1 MQKLFGYL
9 LGLFILMI
17 YILLVA
23 RLGDAI
29 FPMHIA
35 LEIIY
40 YAVTGIG
47 WIFPAM
53 WFIRW
58 WYRPKNVEN
67 NERIS

>member
-1 MQKLFGYL
+1 MRKLFGYF
-9 LGLFILMI
+9 LGLIGLSI

-29 FPMHIA
+29 FPMHLA
-35 LEIIY
+35 LEIAY

-53 WFIRW
+53 WIIRW
-58 WYRPKNVEN
+58 WYKPKNTEN
-67 NERIS
+67 N